1 MAIISNVVTTMITL
15 DPSQRDRGLRAL
27 LVDDNPEFRKTL
39 TRQLEKMGCC
49 VDSSAEAVGFLSNLV
64 TSETTYDF
72 AVVDLHLPDLH
83 GDKIVSWL
91 RESELREVQSLPVL
105 IVTGFPN
112 DLSDTFFVDDVKIAL
127 LTKPYRYSELV
138 EAVSRLLVRG
148 EGIN

>member
-1 MAIISNVVTTMITL
+1 MTTL
-15 DPSQRDRGLRAL
+15 ASSRRDRGLRAL
-27 LVDDNPEFRKTL
+27 LVDDNLEFRTIL

-49 VDSSAEAVGFLSNLV
+49 VDSSSEAVGFLSNLV
-64 TSETTYDF
+64 TSALTYDF

-83 GDKIVSWL
+83 GDKIISWL

-112 DLSDTFFVDDVKIAL
+112 DLSDTFFIDDVKIAL
-127 LTKPYRYSELV
+127 LTKPYRYNQLV